1 VYVVGGANSAGQAA
15 LHLVRYARRVT
26 LLVRADSLEA
36 GMSDYLV
43 RQVRTAPGLDVRL
56 GTEVVGGGGFERLER
71 LALRNRRD
79 GSEETVAAN
88 ALFVLIGAQ
97 PHTAWLPADVARD
110 EQGFVLTG
118 PDLERRAKWP
128 LARSP
133 FHLETSVPSVFA
145 AGDVRHGSVKRV
157 ASAVGE
163 GSVAIQLL
171 HQLFDADDLGPRS
184 RPSEAITSG

>member
-1 VYVVGGANSAGQAA
+1 
-15 LHLVRYARRVT
+15 
-26 LLVRADSLEA
+26 
-36 GMSDYLV
+36 MSDYLV
-43 RQVRTAPGLDVRL
+43 RQVRTAPRLDVRL
-56 GTEVVGGGGFERLER
+56 CTEVVGGGGTERLEE
-71 LALRNRRD
+71 LVLRNRRD
-79 GSEETVAAN
+79 GTEATVVAD
-88 ALFVLIGAQ
+88 ALFLLIGAQ

-128 LARSP
+128 LERPP
-133 FHLETSVPSVFA
+133 FHLETSVPSVLA

-171 HQLFDADDLGPRS
+171 HQLFDADDLRPRG
-184 RPSEAITSG
+184 RPNEAIENTTIDRA